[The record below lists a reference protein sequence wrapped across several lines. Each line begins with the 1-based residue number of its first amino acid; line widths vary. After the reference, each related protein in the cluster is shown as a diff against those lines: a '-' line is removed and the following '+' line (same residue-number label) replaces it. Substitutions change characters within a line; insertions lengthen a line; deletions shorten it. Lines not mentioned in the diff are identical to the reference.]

1 MSTLLYRSLVLMFIL
16 SLFPTPFAHHFAAAK
31 KLSETAI
38 TISIRS
44 TPTAALES
52 KIKLNT
58 AQIKQLMKN
67 VKEEEG
73 TAPTSLTD
81 VYVTIEHNDQ
91 SEHYRLDFANHLW
104 NVSEKKC
111 LILSDS
117 AIAQMKKYVEALR
130 KKHYGRIVPWK
141 DIKTMLPRKSMF
153 AVTDLETGLTFRVQ
167 RRAGSDHADVQ
178 PLTTADTKIMKQIYN
193 NQWSWNRKA
202 IIVQKGN
209 EKLAASMN
217 GMPHGGDGI
226 PENGFKG
233 HFCIHFLGSSTHRS
247 VHTDLLHQ
255 LMVHKAAGEQ
265 KRYISTA
272 SPYMLAHIF
281 IESINQQDTELLRQV
296 SEGLPSQTFESI
308 IHEMDNINAARIQKK
323 YDHETKDADNNL
335 LQEITLPVALQ
346 YKGKRTKNVT
356 YRFVFARESLQSPW
370 LVRDFSQ

>member
-1 MSTLLYRSLVLMFIL
+1 MSTLLYRSLVVLFIL
-16 SLFPTPFAHHFAAAK
+16 SVSPTPFAHHFAAAAQ
-31 KLSETAI
+31 LQETMI

-58 AQIKQLMKN
+58 TQIKQLMKN
-67 VKEEEG
+67 VKEEED

-104 NVSEKKC
+104 NVSDKKC
-111 LILSDS
+111 LVLSDT
-117 AIAQMKKYVEALR
+117 AILQMRKYVETLR
-130 KKHYGRIVPWK
+130 DMHYGRIVPWK
-141 DIKTMLPRKSMF
+141 DIKTMLPRKSIF

-178 PLTTADTKIMKQIYN
+178 PLTTEDTKIMKQIYN

-202 IIVQKGN
+202 IVVQKGN
-209 EKLAASMN
+209 VKLAASMN

-226 PENGFKG
+226 PENGFSG

-255 LMVHKAAGEQ
+255 FMVHKAAGEQ

-272 SPYMLAHIF
+272 SPYMLAHLF
-281 IESINQQDTELLRQV
+281 IESLNLQDAELLRQV
-296 SEGLPSQTFESI
+296 SDGLPMETLESI
-308 IHEMDNINAARIQKK
+308 IDDMDNIKAARVQQK
-323 YDHETKDADNNL
+323 YAPETNEVEDNL

-370 LVRDFSQ
+370 LVRDFSI

>member
-1 MSTLLYRSLVLMFIL
+1 MSTLLYRALVVLFIL
-16 SLFPTPFAHHFAAAK
+16 SISPTPFAHHFAAAAQ
-31 KLSETAI
+31 LQETAI

-81 VYVTIEHNDQ
+81 AYVTIEHNDH
-91 SEHYRLDFANHLW
+91 SEHYRLDFANHFW
-104 NVSEKKC
+104 NISEKKC
-111 LILSDS
+111 IILSDS

-130 KKHYGRIVPWK
+130 KKHYGRMLPWK
-141 DIKTMLPRKSMF
+141 DIKTMLPLKSTF
-153 AVTDLETGLTFRVQ
+153 TVTDLETGLSFRVQ

-178 PLTTADTKIMKQIYN
+178 PLTTEDTKIMKQIYN
-193 NQWSWNRKA
+193 NKWSWNRKA
-202 IIVQKGN
+202 VIIQKGN
-209 EKLAASMN
+209 EILAASMN

-226 PENGFKG
+226 PENGFSG

-255 LMVHKAAGEQ
+255 FMVHKAAGEQ
-265 KRYISTA
+265 KQYISTA
-272 SPYMLAHIF
+272 SPYMLVHLF
-281 IESINQQDTELLRQV
+281 IESLNLQDAELLRQV
-296 SEGLPSQTFESI
+296 ADGLPTETLESI
-308 IHEMDNINAARIQKK
+308 IDDMDNIKAARVQQK
-323 YDHETKDADNNL
+323 YAPETNEVEDNL

-346 YKGKRTKNVT
+346 YKGERTKNVT

-370 LVRDFSQ
+370 LARDFSQ